1 MTKTLKQRAVRSGS
15 WVIFG
20 HIFSQCLRLGSNLIL
35 TRLLVPEM
43 FGVMA
48 IVAVIMAGLAM
59 FSDVGL
65 LQNIVQS
72 KRGEDVDYVN
82 TAWTIQILRGF
93 FIFLAALIGS
103 VVLYCLGEA
112 GYLSVDTVYGNPELP
127 LLLAVVSVRSIISG
141 FNSIHILLLNRKLM
155 LGKLTVIELLSQI
168 IGLLVMLVW
177 AWYKADIWA
186 LVAGGLTSS
195 IVKMIFTHTFN
206 LGKTCSFRWE
216 KEAAY
221 EILHF
226 GKWIFLGSILGFLL
240 SQGDRLL
247 IGLWVSPEV
256 MGIYSIAFFLA
267 MALKDLMKKVISSV
281 FYPMLSEVAR
291 DNPNQLKETYYKI
304 RAKVDMITM
313 FSAGIMASMGRPI
326 IELLY
331 DDRYIEAGWMLEV
344 LSFSIVFV
352 GYSIAGVCLMA
363 KGNVKS
369 TVWLIFTA
377 TAFLYISLPVAYAF
391 YGLYGAVVMTS
402 LNYIIDIPSTFYML
416 RKNKLLDIRKEFRMV
431 PILIISYYLGLYLL
445 DFMKIREFIW

>member
-1 MTKTLKQRAVRSGS
+1 MTKTLKNRAVRSGS

-20 HIFSQCLRLGSNLIL
+20 HVFSQCLRLGSNLIL

-72 KRGEDVDYVN
+72 KRGEDEDYVN

-93 FIFLAALIGS
+93 FIFLMALIGS

-112 GYLSVDTVYGNPELP
+112 DYLSADTVYGNPELP

-221 EILHF
+221 EILNF

-240 SQGDRLL
+240 NQGDKVLL
-247 IGLWVSPEV
+247 GLFVSPDTLGV
-256 MGIYSIAFFLA
+256 YSIAFFLA
-267 MALKDLMKKVISSV
+267 MAVKDILKKVIASV
-281 FYPMLSEVAR
+281 FYPVLSEVAR
-291 DNPNQLKETYYKI
+291 ESSNDELKRIYYKI
-304 RAKVDMITM
+304 RMKVDFISML
-313 FSAGIMASMGRPI
+313 SAGFMASMGHI
-326 IELLY
+326 IVDILY
-331 DDRYIEAGWMLEV
+331 DDRYQSAGWMIEI
-344 LSFSIVFV
+344 LSISLIFV
-352 GYSIAGVCLMA
+352 GYSMAGVCLMA
-363 KGNVKS
+363 KGHVKS
-369 TVWLIFTA
+369 NTWLIFFTMI
-377 TAFLYISLPVAYAF
+377 FLYVSVPIAF
-391 YGLYGAVVMTS
+391 YYYGIYGAVMMIS
-402 LNYIIDIPSTFYML
+402 LNFIVDIPSTFYML
-416 RKNKLLDIRKEFRMV
+416 KKVNLLDLSKEFRV
-431 PILIISYYLGLYLL
+431 LPVAGISYCLGLYLIEL
-445 DFMKIREFIW
+445 L